1 MTDFNPDADIEP
13 EEEIAED
20 APEQSSN
27 RVFILVAL
35 GLAGLFVIGLICI
48 GLFAF
53 VVLPQQRASRDATAA
68 AIIAANTQAFIDA
81 QSTANPA
88 TNTLEPSPTVEEVEP
103 TATEVVILPTDTPVI
118 AVIGDTATSAPTNTA
133 GPTLTPSRTPTRVG
147 GSAGTALA
155 QITNTGTPGTP
166 AVGGGAGA
174 TATPTRIGG
183 GTSTGGTSTAT
194 VAAGSQTRTPTPT
207 ALPDTGFADEVGGPG
222 LFILAIALVVVFFFA
237 RQMRLR
243 NT

>member
-1 MTDFNPDADIEP
+1 MTDFNPDAEIEP
-13 EEEIAED
+13 EEEVAEE

-53 VVLPQQRASRDATAA
+53 VVLPGQRQSRDATAQ

-81 QSTANPA
+81 QNTANPTTPTPLPSETSEA
-88 TNTLEPSPTVEEVEP
+88 VELPTDTPEP
-103 TATEVVILPTDTPVI
+103 ILPTDTPVI
-118 AVIGDTATSAPTNTA
+118 AIIGNTATFTATNTS
-133 GPTLTPSRTPTRVG
+133 GPSPTPSRTPTRIG
-147 GSAGTALA
+147 GSAGTAIA
-155 QITNTGTPGTP
+155 AVTGSAT
-166 AVGGGAGA
+166 AGAG

-183 GTSTGGTSTAT
+183 ATAT
-194 VAAGSQTRTPTPT
+194 RTPTVGGGGGEGLTRTPTPT

-222 LFILAIALVVVFFFA
+222 LLILAVALVVVFFLA
-237 RQMRLR
+237 RQLRMR
-243 NT
+243 NA

>member
-1 MTDFNPDADIEP
+1 MTDFNPDAEIEP
-13 EEEIAED
+13 EEEVAEE

-53 VVLPQQRASRDATAA
+53 VVLPGQRASRDATAQ

-81 QSTANPA
+81 QNTANP
-88 TNTLEPSPTVEEVEP
+88 TTPTLLPSETSEAVEVPTDTPEP
-103 TATEVVILPTDTPVI
+103 ILPTDTPVI
-118 AVIGDTATSAPTNTA
+118 AIIGNTATFTATNTA
-133 GPTLTPSRTPTRVG
+133 GPSPTPSRTPTRIG
-147 GSAGTALA
+147 GSAGTAIA
-155 QITNTGTPGTP
+155 QVTGSAT
-166 AVGGGAGA
+166 AS

-183 GTSTGGTSTAT
+183 ATAT
-194 VAAGSQTRTPTPT
+194 RTPTVSGGGGEGLTRTPTPT

-222 LFILAIALVVVFFFA
+222 LLILAIALVVVFFLA
-237 RQMRLR
+237 RQLRMR
-243 NT
+243 NA